1 MTSQGAPT
9 QFWRNK
15 RVAVTGAAGFIGS
28 HVVDELLRLGAKPIA
43 IVRDRSRAVHLSH
56 LSGDASEVDPAAARH
71 AVIVR
76 EADMQD
82 YDQTIRAI
90 ADAEIVINC
99 AARVGGIEYNI
110 KHPGTIFRENMQSFL
125 NVMEASRRIGVER
138 VVVVSSACVYPR
150 FCTIPTPEEEGMR
163 DRPEPTNEGYGWAKR
178 MEEFVA
184 QSYAKEFG
192 MRIAIARPYNA
203 YGPRDNF
210 DPQSS
215 HVIPALIRRVMQGE
229 DPLVVWGSGNQSR
242 AFLFATDFARGIL
255 EVGEKY
261 AVADPVNVG
270 TDREVTIRE
279 LVAIIC
285 SAAKKTPRILFDTTQ
300 PEGQPRRN
308 CDTTKMRQVIGWE
321 PRVDLEE
328 GIAKT
333 VEWYARQRS

>member
-1 MTSQGAPT
+1 
-9 QFWRNK
+9 
-15 RVAVTGAAGFIGS
+15 
-28 HVVDELLRLGAKPIA
+28 
-43 IVRDRSRAVHLSH
+43 
-56 LSGDASEVDPAAARH
+56 
-71 AVIVR
+71 
-76 EADMQD
+76 
-82 YDQTIRAI
+82 
-90 ADAEIVINC
+90 
-99 AARVGGIEYNI
+99 
-110 KHPGTIFRENMQSFL
+110 
-125 NVMEASRRIGVER
+125 
-138 VVVVSSACVYPR
+138 
-150 FCTIPTPEEEGMR
+150 MR